1 MSPLLAPVAGRGS
14 PAPGHQVTE
23 LPPVQP
29 VVTAYQL
36 HRLVCPACGEEPRAE
51 VPSGVPTGGFGP
63 RVQASTALC
72 TEA

>member
-1 MSPLLAPVAGRGS
+1 
-14 PAPGHQVTE
+14 VTE
-23 LPPVQP
+23 IPPVQP
-29 VVTAYQL
+29 VVTAYQW

-63 RVQASTALC
+63 RVQAITALG

>member
-1 MSPLLAPVAGRGS
+1 MSPLPAPVAGRGS

-23 LPPVQP
+23 IPPVQP
-29 VVTAYQL
+29 VVTAYQW

-63 RVQASTALC
+63 RVQAITALG